1 MKRLLDETP
10 DAFERSMLRAGSEVQ
25 PDGSAKT
32 RLLSAI
38 AAGTLGVAAGTGVG
52 QAASMPWWKALFAT
66 KLGKA
71 TLIGFVA
78 AGSGTALV
86 VLREPA
92 LPVNVNLPAEAGS
105 PTNSTPSVSSVARN
119 PEVAPVVV
127 SAPSAVVASPSVA
140 LDDPLAASPAVSPTA
155 SSSLAAPSRVNKSKR
170 PLPTP
175 TAVATVAPSVGP
187 SPLVLEARL
196 VERLRSAIRQGQ
208 TTAAEGLLA
217 EYRQKFPDGQ
227 LRPEVNKLES
237 QWRAH

>member
-10 DAFERSMLRAGSEVQ
+10 DAFERSMLRAGSDVQ
-25 PDGSAKT
+25 PDASGKT

-92 LPVNVNLPAEAGS
+92 PSVNVNLPAEAGS
-105 PTNSTPSVSSVARN
+105 PTNSTLSVSSVARN
-119 PEVAPVVV
+119 PGVTPAVV
-127 SAPSAVVASPSVA
+127 SAPSAVVALPSVA
-140 LDDPLAASPAVSPTA
+140 LDDSSAVSPTA

>member
-10 DAFERSMLRAGSEVQ
+10 DAFERSMLRAGSDVQ
-25 PDGSAKT
+25 PDASGKT

-92 LPVNVNLPAEAGS
+92 PSVNVNLPAEAGS
-105 PTNSTPSVSSVARN
+105 PTNSTLSVSSVARN
-119 PEVAPVVV
+119 PGVTPAVV
-127 SAPSAVVASPSVA
+127 SAPSAVVALPSVA